1 MRWIVRA
8 VALRNVSD
16 YTHMSRTNRHHAAAA
31 AAALNPDRIVRVPEA
46 VALTGLSRS
55 TIYAA
60 VKDGRFPAPM
70 RLSLKA
76 VGWRAAVLNAW
87 LAARAGGAK

>member
-1 MRWIVRA
+1 
-8 VALRNVSD
+8 
-16 YTHMSRTNRHHAAAA
+16 MSRTNRHHAAAA
-31 AAALNPDRIVRVPEA
+31 AAAHNPDRIVRVPEA

-60 VKDGRFPAPM
+60 VKDGRFPKPV

-87 LAARAGGAK
+87 LAARAGGGQ

>member
-1 MRWIVRA
+1 M
-8 VALRNVSD
+8 
-16 YTHMSRTNRHHAAAA
+16 TRTNRHHTAASVAA
-31 AAALNPDRIVRVPEA
+31 NNPDRIVRVPEA

-76 VGWRAAVLNAW
+76 VGWKSADLHAW
-87 LAARAGGAK
+87 LAARRVSR